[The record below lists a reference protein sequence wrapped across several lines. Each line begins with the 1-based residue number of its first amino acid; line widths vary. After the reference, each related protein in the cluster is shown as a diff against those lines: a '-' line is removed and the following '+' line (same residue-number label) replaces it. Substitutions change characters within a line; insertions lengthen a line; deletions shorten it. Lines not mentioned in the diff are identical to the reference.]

1 MRKWAALG
9 AAAVLLAAAF
19 FLPEQLSAL
28 HDAQILDRPVVQAQD
43 GDQEGFAETTQL
55 PVAEKV
61 QLMRSGSMTA
71 MEVSREEVSGVLI
84 NISGSEEPKISS
96 NIRDAGDVDAYEEE
110 LAERWERRL
119 EDVKREIRSLQAAGG
134 LPELWS
140 GDSGIS
146 YVGYGE
152 LLYMDAEAGINFQAY
167 RMGLQSEAYSM
178 NVTVDVQSGRIL
190 AFSLRWEWG
199 ARPNWGLRGAANFG
213 GVWRNYWGMD
223 SVNSGWYND
232 YNRDILERSQDI
244 VKING
249 DYSAIGQI
257 SFFYNELSVGIPL
270 ECWVS
275 SGRTSRLNWNCY
287 GYDA

>member
-1 MRKWAALG
+1 MSKWAALG
-9 AAAVLLAAAF
+9 AVAVLLAAAF
-19 FLPEQLSAL
+19 FLPEWLSSV
-28 HDAQILDRPVVQAQD
+28 HDGQILDHPTVQTGD
-43 GDQEGFAETTQL
+43 GEQEGFAETTQL
-55 PVAEKV
+55 PVAEKI

-71 MEVSREEVSGVLI
+71 MEVSREEVSGVFI
-84 NISGSEEPKISS
+84 NISGSEEPEISS
-96 NIRDAGDVDAYEEE
+96 HIQSSEDTDAYEAE

-119 EDVKREIRSLQAAGG
+119 EDVKREIRSLQATGG

-140 GDSGIS
+140 WDNDVN

-152 LLYMDAEAGINFQAY
+152 LLYMDAEAGVNFQAY

-199 ARPNWGLRGAANFG
+199 AKPNWGLRGAANFG
-213 GVWRNYWGMD
+213 GIWRNYWDMD

-232 YNRDILERSQDI
+232 YNRDILERAPDMVQ
-244 VKING
+244 ING
-249 DYSAIGQI
+249 DYSALGQI
-257 SFFYNELSVGIPL
+257 SFEYNEMSVGIPL
-270 ECWVS
+270 ECWIS
-275 SGRTSRLNWNCY
+275 GGRTGRLNWNCY